1 MTLRFKSG
9 LNNKTDTLQRDVAS
23 PSVGSIARP
32 PSRSTA
38 AADTAEGLAYEYVND
53 GVVSYEYQND
63 EQLNEE
69 RYHTPG
75 LYPIELLTAAGSQQ
89 GYYED
94 TQGRQA
100 SRVCTCFKF

>member
-69 RYHTPG
+69 RYQTPG

-100 SRVCTCFKF
+100 ACVCTCFKF